1 MKNQKS
7 IYLIA
12 LALFLTLNSFLALR
26 ANESKT
32 LLHFVQISDIHLQK
46 SYAKDG
52 ERLLGSSEKLLKDAV
67 NEVNAIE
74 NLDFILGT
82 GDLVDMPDEK
92 LVDKFI
98 DITKGFK
105 YPFYV
110 LLGNHDVSV
119 NGGLGKKGFI
129 KKFTEVE
136 NQKSFTEGMNYYSF
150 SPKENFKIICLDG
163 TTDKVVTSLGQLDD
177 EQLNWLKLELED
189 GLKNNQYVII
199 ALHFPAVE
207 PFKSESHHIL
217 EPDRT
222 KFMEIVNSY
231 KNVIGVF
238 SGHYH
243 AARLQKIANKI
254 HNSCPA
260 VIQYPNAYREIIV
273 TQDNPKYLNVEFKWH
288 DVDGQELRDKS
299 KSFSRSPKLTEG
311 NPEDRN
317 QVIKFKIF

>member
-1 MKNQKS
+1 MKNKKS
-7 IYLIA
+7 FYFISISL
-12 LALFLTLNSFLALR
+12 LLVLSSFLVIK
-26 ANESKT
+26 ANEPKT

-46 SYAKDG
+46 NYAKDN
-52 ERLLGSSEKLLKDAV
+52 ERLLGSSEKLLNDAV
-67 NEVNAIE
+67 NEINAIE
-74 NLDFILGT
+74 NLDFVLDT
-82 GDLVDMPDEK
+82 GDSVDVPDEK

-98 DITKGFK
+98 EITKGLK

-129 KKFTEVE
+129 KKFTDVE
-136 NQKSFTEGMNYYSF
+136 GQKSFTEGMNYYSF
-150 SPKENFKIICLDG
+150 VPKENFKIVCLDG
-163 TTDKVVTSLGQLDD
+163 TTDKVVTSRGQLDD
-177 EQLNWLKLELED
+177 EQLDWFKSELED
-189 GLKNNQYVII
+189 SLKNNQYVIV

-207 PFKSESHHIL
+207 PFKSESHNIL
-217 EPDRT
+217 EPDKT
-222 KFMEIVNSY
+222 KFLDLVKSY

-260 VIQYPNAYREIIV
+260 VVQYPNAYREIII
-273 TQDNPKYLNVEFKWH
+273 TQDNPKQLNVEFKWH

-317 QVIKFKIF
+317 QVIKFKIY